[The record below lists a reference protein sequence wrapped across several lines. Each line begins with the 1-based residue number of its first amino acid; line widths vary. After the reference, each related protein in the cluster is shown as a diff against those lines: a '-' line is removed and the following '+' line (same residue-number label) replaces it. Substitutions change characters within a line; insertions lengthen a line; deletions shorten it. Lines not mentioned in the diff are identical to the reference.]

1 MTLPA
6 AKTLYDVLEATWPAA
21 TMHRAGPWMIREGL
35 GGGKR
40 VSAATAEADV
50 TEDDITTAEAEMR
63 ALGQDALFMLR
74 PEDSVLDQMLNQR
87 GYRVIDPVD
96 LYALPVDTL
105 TQERL
110 PLVTAFHIWPPL
122 AIMPDLWAEGGIGP
136 ARLAVMN
143 RVTVPKTA
151 ILTRQTDQPA
161 GVGFVAIH
169 DGVAMVHAIEVT
181 PKLRRQGVGTKILR
195 GAAEWAQDN
204 GATHLALAVTCANTG
219 ANALYASLGMSVVG
233 HYHYRINPGTTG

>member
-1 MTLPA
+1 MTLPD

-21 TMHRAGPWMIREGL
+21 TMHRAGPWMIREGA

-40 VSAATAEADV
+40 VSAATVEADF
-50 TEDDITTAEAEMR
+50 TEADIASAEDEMQ

-74 PEDSVLDQMLNQR
+74 PEDAALDQMLDQQ

-96 LYALPVDTL
+96 LYVLPVAAL

-136 ARLAVMN
+136 ARIAVMN
-143 RVTVPKTA
+143 RVNVPKTA
-151 ILTRQTDQPA
+151 ILARQTDQPA
-161 GVGFVAIH
+161 GTAFVAIH
-169 DGVAMVHAIEVT
+169 DGIAMIHAIEVA

-195 GAAEWAQDN
+195 AAAEWAQDN
-204 GATHLALAVTCANTG
+204 GATHLSLAVTGANTG
-219 ANALYASLGMSVVG
+219 ANALYASLGMTVVG
-233 HYHYRINPGTTG
+233 HYHYRIK